1 MSGHTVRLVIV
12 GPRRHC
18 CHDEAKRH
26 GTDIVELKMRTDR
39 DVDTLVSAN
48 SQNLLNVAKLSPH
61 LSLADDEEIPN
72 LLNGLMGYRSR
83 RSVGW

>member
-1 MSGHTVRLVIV
+1 MAGHTIRLVIV

-18 CHDEAKRH
+18 CDDEAKRH
-26 GTDIVELKMRTDR
+26 GTDIVELKMRIGR

-61 LSLADDEEIPN
+61 LSLVDEEIPN
-72 LLNGLMGYRSR
+72 LLIGLMGYRSR
-83 RSVGW
+83 RNVGG